1 MVAFIVSCMTRR
13 RAHVVRLIFFLVL
26 ATGFGTYVAIALE
39 KNWVPTLGGWVND
52 IAGVLTIHERD
63 QIAATLKQ
71 YHRETHHQIIVLT
84 IPSLGEEKIEA
95 FSIRTAN
102 AWALGNKGFDDGILV
117 TIVMKERK
125 ARIELGKGMQQFIS
139 DADAKQIMD
148 IDMTPLFS
156 TGHFYGGLE
165 RGLQRLMTEG
175 RRFVVDI
182 HSAQRK

>member
-1 MVAFIVSCMTRR
+1 
-13 RAHVVRLIFFLVL
+13 
-26 ATGFGTYVAIALE
+26 
-39 KNWVPTLGGWVND
+39 
-52 IAGVLTIHERD
+52 
-63 QIAATLKQ
+63 
-71 YHRETHHQIIVLT
+71 
-84 IPSLGEEKIEA
+84 
-95 FSIRTAN
+95 
-102 AWALGNKGFDDGILV
+102 
-117 TIVMKERK
+117 
-125 ARIELGKGMQQFIS
+125 MQQFIS